1 MLVRLLGKEEE
12 ARSGSWEIPFTDVD
26 PASTS
31 FPYIGYA
38 YANGLTNGTSATTYS
53 GSNSIRYNQ
62 YLTFV
67 LRALG
72 YTSGSDFTVSG
83 AAAFA
88 DSVGLTHGEY
98 AAGVETFTR
107 GDVAKISYSALDT
120 ALKDGSGTLRDRL
133 IASGAIAGQ
142 TVPDTSPVEDG
153 QTADPAQSGQTADPA
168 VQDTPTDNITP
179 SGVSED
185 GVYTTKEDVALYIH
199 LYGHLPGNFIT
210 KAQARDLGWPGGD
223 LEPYAPGKCIG
234 GDFYGNY
241 EGLLAAG
248 YQYRECDINTLGASK
263 RGAERLVYSIDR
275 PAGENIIYYTA
286 DHYETFTLLYGA
298 E

>member
-1 MLVRLLGKEEE
+1 MKNMKKLKNMKKWLFLPLALCLSLALAACEGSFL
-12 ARSGSWEIPFTDVD
+12 SGLDE
-26 PASTS
+26 
-31 FPYIGYA
+31 
-38 YANGLTNGTSATTYS
+38 S
-53 GSNSIRYNQ
+53 GQ
-62 YLTFV
+62 
-67 LRALG
+67 A
-72 YTSGSDFTVSG
+72 
-83 AAAFA
+83 
-88 DSVGLTHGEY
+88 
-98 AAGVETFTR
+98 ETFS
-107 GDVAKISYSALDT
+107 GIESNT
-120 ALKDGSGTLRDRL
+120 ATPES
-133 IASGAIAGQ
+133 
-142 TVPDTSPVEDG
+142 VPESVSESVPETE
-153 QTADPAQSGQTADPA
+153 DPA
-168 VQDTPTDNITP
+168 VSVTEN
-179 SGVSED
+179 

-199 LYGHLPGNFIT
+199 LYDHLPGNFIT

-275 PAGENIIYYTA
+275 PAGENVIYYTA